1 MLLLLLSSQLTQQS
15 MTEMQQLQQN
25 MVQMQTQIDSL
36 KHVQDQY
43 EVSATVFINKSAEL
57 QSKLRAEG
65 LGGTWTEVQLVDL
78 TTSNTSLSCT
88 RKYRNTKTQ
97 THGGQN

>member
-1 MLLLLLSSQLTQQS
+1 
-15 MTEMQQLQQN
+15 MQQLQQT
-25 MVQMQTQIDSL
+25 VVLMQNQIDNL

-78 TTSNTSLSCT
+78 STAYTMVHDYIQHIIVMHKEVRTGIQ
-88 RKYRNTKTQ
+88 K
-97 THGGQN
+97 HGHTVDRID